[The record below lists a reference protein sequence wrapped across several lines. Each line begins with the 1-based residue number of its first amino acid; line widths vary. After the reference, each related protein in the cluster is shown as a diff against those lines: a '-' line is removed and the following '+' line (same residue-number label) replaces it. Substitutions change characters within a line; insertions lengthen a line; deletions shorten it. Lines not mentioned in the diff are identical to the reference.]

1 MGRTLKV
8 HLTNASPNLV
18 HEFRNFGED
27 VYRALRD
34 DYAVSI
40 DEIDASTCEFSLRE
54 IPKREVRTVAARVR
68 KVGERYTALGIN
80 VDEVKEAGDG

>member
-8 HLTNASPNLV
+8 HLTNANPVLV

-34 DYAVSI
+34 DYRVSI
-40 DEIDASTCEFSLRE
+40 EKIDASTTESHPRE
-54 IPKREVRTVAARVR
+54 IPKREVRTVAATVR
-68 KVGERYTALGIN
+68 ELGEKYKNLVIN
-80 VDEVKEAGDG
+80 VDEIREADSG